1 MYFVRACICTTFF
14 ACSSIVILISS
25 VFSLAALGKYF
36 YVALLKL
43 VEELLAL
50 KA

>member
-14 ACSSIVILISS
+14 ACSVILISS
-25 VFSLAALGKYF
+25 VISLAALGKYF
-36 YVALLKL
+36 YIALLKL